1 MKSIVSKGVNV
12 DRVTD
17 IIINAALV
25 LCLLALVWC
34 VVMMTIVTFY
44 ALGLFGFGC

>member
-1 MKSIVSKGVNV
+1 M
-12 DRVTD
+12 DRFTD
-17 IIINAALV
+17 IIINIALV
-25 LCLLALVWC
+25 VCLLLLVWC